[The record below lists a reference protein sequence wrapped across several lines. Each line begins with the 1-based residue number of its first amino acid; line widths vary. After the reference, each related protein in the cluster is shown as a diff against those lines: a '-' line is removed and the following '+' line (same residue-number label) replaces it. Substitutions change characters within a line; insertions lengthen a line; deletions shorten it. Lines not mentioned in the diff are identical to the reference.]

1 MDDPL
6 RPRSDGG
13 GRSLILGGIRS
24 GKSRL
29 AERLAIASTLPVIYV
44 ATAHAGDAEMTRRI
58 AGHRERRPPAW
69 GLIEEPLFLAEVL
82 ARECAPDRCILV
94 DCLTLWLTNWLM
106 KMDESGLHAQTR
118 TLLDVVSR
126 APGRLIMVGNETSM
140 GVVPLGDLSRRFCDL
155 AGVLHQ
161 DLAARCDRVI
171 LTVAGLPLVLKGEAA

>member
-1 MDDPL
+1 MGPGSEL
-6 RPRSDGG
+6 G
-13 GRSLILGGIRS
+13 GRSLILGGVRS

-29 AERLAIASTLPVIYV
+29 AERLAIDSALPVVYV
-44 ATAHAGDAEMTRRI
+44 ATARAGDAEMTRRI
-58 AGHRERRPPAW
+58 AGHRERRPRDW
-69 GLIEEPLFLAEVL
+69 GLIEEPLLLAEVL

-118 TLLDVVSR
+118 ALLDVVAR
-126 APGRLIMVGNETSM
+126 APGRLVMVGNETSM

-161 DLAARCDRVI
+161 DLATRCDQVI
-171 LTVAGLPLVLKGEAA
+171 LSVAGLPLVLKGEAA

>member
-1 MDDPL
+1 MDDPR

-13 GRSLILGGIRS
+13 GRSLILGGVRS

-29 AERLAIASTLPVIYV
+29 AERLAHESALPVVYV
-44 ATAHAGDAEMTRRI
+44 ATARAGDAEMTRRI
-58 AGHRERRPPAW
+58 AGHRERRPRDW
-69 GLIEEPLFLAEVL
+69 GLIEEPLLLAEVL

-106 KMDESGLHAQTR
+106 KTDESGLHDQTR
-118 TLLDVVSR
+118 ALLDVVSR

-140 GVVPLGDLSRRFCDL
+140 GVVPLGALSRRFCDL
-155 AGVLHQ
+155 AGLLHQ
-161 DLAARCDRVI
+161 DLAARCEQVI